1 MSEADAAVTV
11 DPEGFYIGFDTS
23 GFVGSVAVA
32 RGADVL
38 ARATLDD
45 RGEHASKLIPTIAEV
60 LEEASV
66 DRSELSG
73 VVVGEGPGSFT
84 GVRVAAATAKGLVHA
99 LGCPMWAISSL
110 AAAALS
116 LEGNGIRYV
125 LFDARG
131 DRVYGA
137 CYGIGSI
144 GSMGSTALETLIPPH
159 GGDLSSV
166 LDGPVPAGAV
176 FLGEG
181 ADRHRY
187 AIEGAGFSVATG
199 PVTHPSADGLFRYL
213 ALHPDASPVA
223 GIALWEPCYIREWK
237 PDKAWSA

>member
-1 MSEADAAVTV
+1 MSDADPAILM
-11 DPEGFYIGFDTS
+11 DPEGFYVGFDTS
-23 GFVGSVAVA
+23 SFVGSVAVA

-45 RGEHASKLIPTIAEV
+45 RGEHASKLIPTVAEV

-84 GVRVAAATAKGLVHA
+84 GVRVAAATAKGLAYA
-99 LGCPMWAISSL
+99 LGRPMWAISSL
-110 AAAALS
+110 AATALS
-116 LEGNGIRYV
+116 VEGSGIRYV

-144 GSMGSTALETLIPPH
+144 GIETLIPPH
-159 GGDLSSV
+159 GGDLRDV
-166 LDGPVPAGAV
+166 LNGAVPPGTV

-187 AIEGAGFSVATG
+187 AIEGAGFSVVTG
-199 PVTHPSADGLFRYL
+199 PVIRPAADGLFRYL
-213 ALHPDASPVA
+213 ALHPDTSPVV
-223 GIALWEPCYIREWK
+223 GIARWEPCYIREWK
-237 PDKAWSA
+237 PDKAWNV

>member
-1 MSEADAAVTV
+1 LL
-11 DPEGFYIGFDTS
+11 FFFI
-23 GFVGSVAVA
+23 
-32 RGADVL
+32 L
-38 ARATLDD
+38 
-45 RGEHASKLIPTIAEV
+45 
-60 LEEASV
+60 
-66 DRSELSG
+66 G
-73 VVVGEGPGSFT
+73 VSIL
-84 GVRVAAATAKGLVHA
+84 AATA
-99 LGCPMWAISSL
+99 
-110 AAAALS
+110 LS
-116 LEGNGIRYV
+116 VEGSGIRYV

-137 CYGIGSI
+137 CYGVGSI
-144 GSMGSTALETLIPPH
+144 GVETLIPPH
-159 GGDLSSV
+159 GGDLRSV
-166 LDGPVPAGAV
+166 LDGEVPAGAV

-187 AIEGAGFSVATG
+187 AIEGAGFSVVTE